1 MEKKKYF
8 KMYKSGKLWVTAALV
23 GFSVMAGMAINN
35 QQVKADT
42 IAAPV
47 VTQSSNAA
55 SPADSSASSQTPSNG
70 TTKQSTEA
78 SQENNQTTSESKQTF
93 HRTINFTNT
102 EGTQINKSATQDA
115 DGVKVS
121 TKDGKSTFDTTGAT
135 WSSVAL
141 PQENGM
147 TPTLNGKVI
156 TELPSKVD
164 TTSDGQVDTTAI
176 NIVFLNNTLEY
187 KKAKADITDNDLKNT
202 DMYRKITRT
211 INITQPDGKTTKKV
225 VQNIYYGR
233 DGKLTN
239 GKYTYSGDW
248 NLIDADEVDIPLKTN
263 YIASYKDKDQTHY
276 VTKNITTQGI
286 NKTDSNPST
295 LPVIDITYVPV
306 SSETKPESVKKGDK
320 DYNDFWRTITRTITY
335 QFADGTQV
343 GKPLTQ
349 EVTFNR
355 TRTIVLKENGQK
367 QETNFSEWT
376 AVNNSVWGAV
386 TFEQR
391 PYYHTELSGTGINGQ
406 KRAAQLSAKAVNA
419 NTKNESYVV
428 TYISDATDTN
438 NQHVVAGL
446 NGNWAS
452 IDNIYMTDTG
462 IHVTGWNAN
471 SESYN
476 RNYHYLIILDYGPN
490 PVVGQFHEVGRKL
503 VTGGVSRP
511 DVFKV
516 HPVWNAATSGFDDT
530 VDLDLSQIKAGDK
543 LRILSRWTS
552 DPEGNNNAADL
563 VSSYYTMDYNTNIGN
578 LDGMAVDGNQL
589 RVTGWNATNQRVGRD
604 HHFIILFDATTG
616 REISRQEVK
625 NGISRPDVSRVNP
638 NILAASQSGFD
649 VNFNLTGINLAHN
662 LQVISRYSDGAN
674 GEGSNVD
681 YWFPAK
687 RLMTGDAGNYAHF
700 DGVKADLANNKMIFT
715 GWNATNMSQ
724 VEPNHFMILLDTTA
738 NKQVDVVK
746 LNTKDGSLQER
757 SDVQKAYSGIKN
769 ATNSGFSY
777 AVDAN
782 KLVYGHTYTLV
793 SRYSTSD
800 QGNGDKGA
808 YTDHWLNNI
817 LKFDQQAYSIDDISF
832 AKSAVDDKTADQAD
846 NTKKDQKDAAK
857 PATVDQ
863 NKLHVVGW
871 MASDAAVNIKNAYI
885 IVLDAKTSHELGR
898 SAVILQE
905 RPDVANVFTSIY
917 NAAKSGIE
925 TDIDLSDENSK
936 LAQADGIQFVLRYT
950 NGKNG
955 DPSDGKGNKVL
966 AADQWTKSFNY
977 NKATNKFA

>member
-55 SPADSSASSQTPSNG
+55 NPADSSASSQAPSNG
-70 TTKQSTEA
+70 TTNQSTEG
-78 SQENNQTTSESKQTF
+78 SHENNQATSESTQPV
-93 HRTINFTNT
+93 HRTINFKTT
-102 EGTQINKSATQDA
+102 EGNQVKEPATQDA
-115 DGVKVS
+115 DVKVS
-121 TKDGKSTFDTTGAT
+121 TKDGKPTFDTTGAF

-156 TELPSKVD
+156 TELPNKVD
-164 TTSDGQVDTTAI
+164 LTKDGQVDTSAL
-176 NIVFLNNTLEY
+176 NIVFIQNELKHKTAN
-187 KKAKADITDNDLKNT
+187 ITDDDLKNS
-202 DMYRKITRT
+202 DMYRKVTRT
-211 INITQPDGKTTKKV
+211 IKITNPDGKTTTSKT
-225 VQNIYYGR
+225 QNVYYGR
-233 DGKLTN
+233 DAILTD
-239 GKYTYSGDW
+239 GKYDYSGAW
-248 NLIDADEVDIPLKTN
+248 EFAYADEVTIPQENT
-263 YIASYKDKDQTHY
+263 YISKYTDQDGTHY
-276 VTKNITTQGI
+276 VKKINDEGI
-286 NKTDSNPST
+286 KKSDPNPSQT
-295 LPVIDITYVPV
+295 LPAINVTYVPV
-306 SSETKPESVKKGDK
+306 KSETKPESVKEGDK
-320 DYNDFWRTITRTITY
+320 DYNDFWRIVTRKITY
-335 QFADGTQV
+335 QFTDGTQV
-343 GKPLTQ
+343 GETIKQ
-349 EVTFNR
+349 KVKFNR
-355 TRTIVLKENGQK
+355 SRTIILKDNGK
-367 QETNFSEWT
+367 EETHFTEWT
-376 AVNNSVWGAV
+376 PVGDGLWKSYI
-386 TFEQR
+386 FKQR
-391 PYYHTELSGTGINGQ
+391 DRYHTVLSGTGIKGQ
-406 KRAAQLSAKAVNA
+406 ERAVQLSAKTVSP
-419 NTKNESYVV
+419 TTENESYVI
-428 TYISDATDTN
+428 TYISDDTDKN
-438 NQHVVAGL
+438 NQHVVPGL

-476 RNYHYLIILDYGPN
+476 RNYHYLIILDYGQN
-490 PVVGQFHEVGRKL
+490 PAVGQFHEVGRKL

-700 DGVKADLANNKMIFT
+700 DGVKADLANNQMIFT

-757 SDVQKAYSGIKN
+757 SDVQKAYPGIKN
-769 ATNSGFSY
+769 ATNSGFNY

-817 LKFDQQAYSIDDISF
+817 LKFDQQAYNIDEISF
-832 AKSAVDDKTADQAD
+832 AKSSADDKTADQAD

-863 NKLHVVGW
+863 NKLHVKGW

-898 SAVILQE
+898 SAVTLQD
-905 RPDVANVFTSIY
+905 RSDVANVFTSIY

-950 NGKNG
+950 DGKNG

-966 AADQWTKSFNY
+966 AADQWTKSYNY